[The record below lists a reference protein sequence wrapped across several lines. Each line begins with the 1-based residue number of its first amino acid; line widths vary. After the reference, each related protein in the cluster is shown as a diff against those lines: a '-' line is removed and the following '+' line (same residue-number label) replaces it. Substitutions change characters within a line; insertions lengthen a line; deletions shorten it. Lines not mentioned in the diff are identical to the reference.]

1 MASTQIEVHVPLKLV
16 VDEKSNQVI
25 FAEAGKD
32 FVDVL
37 FSFLTFPLGT
47 ITRLIQK
54 DSNIGPVTF
63 GCLNNLY
70 QSVVDLDKKCLENE
84 TDKEML
90 LQPSNSLED
99 YCSFPVARYGL
110 LCNNC
115 FVHCI

>member
-1 MASTQIEVHVPLKLV
+1 MASTQTEVYVPLKLV

-54 DSNIGPVTF
+54 ESNISSYIW
-63 GCLNNLY
+63 LSQ
-70 QSVVDLDKKCLENE
+70 QSLPKC
-84 TDKEML
+84 
-90 LQPSNSLED
+90 
-99 YCSFPVARYGL
+99 G
-110 LCNNC
+110 
-115 FVHCI
+115 